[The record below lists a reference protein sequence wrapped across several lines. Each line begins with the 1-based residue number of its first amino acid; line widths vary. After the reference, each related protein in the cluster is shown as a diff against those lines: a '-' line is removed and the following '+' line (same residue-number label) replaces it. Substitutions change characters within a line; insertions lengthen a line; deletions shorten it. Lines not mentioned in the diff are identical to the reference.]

1 MNSELNL
8 QLLHLVRASGNAI
21 RRTKRD
27 HGGMPPGYGRMMAV
41 IYRRSGSTQSELAE
55 ELGVRP
61 QSLTRALARLEQEG
75 LIVRKKTEDNRRNTR
90 VWITEAGTAVH
101 RGMRAGRLAR
111 VDRIFSGFSAE
122 EKEALAGYLERII
135 AACGEDSAV

>member
-1 MNSELNL
+1 MNNELNL
-8 QLLHLVRASGNAI
+8 QLLHLLRASGNAI
-21 RRTKRD
+21 RRTKRNQY
-27 HGGMPPGYGRMMAV
+27 GLPPGYGRMMAV
-41 IYRRSGSTQSELAE
+41 IYRCSGATQSELAE

-61 QSLTRALARLEQEG
+61 QSLTKALTRLEQEG

-101 RGMRAGRLAR
+101 RRMRAGRQAR
-111 VDRIFSGFSAE
+111 ADRIFSGFSAE

-135 AACGEDSAV
+135 TACDEDSAV

>member
-21 RRTKRD
+21 RRTKRE

-41 IYRRSGSTQSELAE
+41 IYRRSGATQSELAE

-90 VWITEAGTAVH
+90 VWITEAGTAMH
-101 RGMRAGRLAR
+101 RRMRAGRQAWA
-111 VDRIFSGFSAE
+111 DRIFSGFSAE

-135 AACGEDSAV
+135 AACGEDSAI

>member
-1 MNSELNL
+1 MNNELNL
-8 QLLHLVRASGNAI
+8 QLLHLLRASGNAI
-21 RRTKRD
+21 RQTKRNQY
-27 HGGMPPGYGRMMAV
+27 GLPQGYGRMMAV
-41 IYRRSGSTQSELAE
+41 IYRCSGATQSELAE

-61 QSLTRALARLEQEG
+61 QSLTKALTRLEQEG

-101 RGMRAGRLAR
+101 RRMRAGRQAR
-111 VDRIFSGFSAE
+111 ADRIFSGFSAE

-135 AACGEDSAV
+135 TACDEDSAV

>member
-21 RRTKRD
+21 RRTKRE

-90 VWITEAGTAVH
+90 VRITEAGTAMH
-101 RGMRAGRLAR
+101 RRMRAGRQAQA
-111 VDRIFSGFSAE
+111 DRIFSDFSAE

-135 AACGEDSAV
+135 AACGEDGAV